1 MISNLLNT
9 LLALFMLISALGIGI
24 IIGLVVKYY
33 FKQRGTIMSR
43 YTIQEVEEDFDT
55 YDKAVEY
62 CYEQDIIYYSRAMDY
77 LHRNDNSLRES
88 MQLASDLGCDL
99 ENISS
104 ETLATIHYQNY
115 LIGEI
120 MEIGSQNSD
129 L

>member
-1 MISNLLNT
+1 
-9 LLALFMLISALGIGI
+9 
-24 IIGLVVKYY
+24 
-33 FKQRGTIMSR
+33 MSR

-77 LHRNDNSLRES
+77 LNRYDKSLRES